1 MASSRL
7 AVHRLYECA
16 GLVGIEGMDLPP
28 RNAWSIYQ
36 RGDVASDL
44 TVFDGYPE
52 SAAEHHQHV
61 LDCAWAEPDATYS
74 YCLSQ
79 GRTVLRAFG
88 APPRRHQAFIRD
100 SLRNGYSFG
109 RTTCHSL
116 GTG

>member
-52 SAAEHHQHV
+52 SSAEHHQHV
-61 LDCAWAEPDATYS
+61 LDRAWAETGRYIFVLPFSRTNSTPRFWRTSPQTSSLYS
-74 YCLSQ
+74 
-79 GRTVLRAFG
+79 
-88 APPRRHQAFIRD
+88 
-100 SLRNGYSFG
+100 
-109 RTTCHSL
+109 
-116 GTG
+116 